1 MDIKTDLKASD
12 SWNPAIRFYRNVADL
27 AIVARGKLECRFVL
41 PEQDKIELPPEVFE
55 DRNIKVIKYHCSQI
69 HYTDSS
75 STDNMLGTIVQ
86 RNARNVT
93 VLSQYGGKVG

>member
-1 MDIKTDLKASD
+1 MQVGDFIEDTYKSF
-12 SWNPAIRFYRNVADL
+12 NGE
-27 AIVARGKLECRFVL
+27 IVAVVRGV
-41 PEQDKIELPPEVFE
+41 ITEVFE

-93 VLSQYGGKVG
+93 VLSQYGGKVV

>member
-1 MDIKTDLKASD
+1 MQVGDFIEDTYKSF
-12 SWNPAIRFYRNVADL
+12 NGE
-27 AIVARGKLECRFVL
+27 IVAVVRGV
-41 PEQDKIELPPEVFE
+41 ITEVFE